1 MKTRTKAVPE
11 EDWLTVGAG
20 FLAILAVL
28 GGLRFQSPLAIG
40 AICLVLSGLGIFLMG
55 GNVRA
60 YVLGFP
66 IVYGLGWLAQVIAAN
81 SRVAS
86 LGLEYVI
93 FALIIGLVVGNA
105 VVLPHWLKS
114 AVRTDYYIKI
124 GLVMFGA
131 GILFQEILQAGAR
144 GLAQALMVIAVVW
157 YGCYW
162 IARKLRVDE
171 EFAVML
177 STAVSICGVSAAIAA
192 CGAIQGDRRKLSYV
206 TSLVLIVAIPMMVAM
221 PWIARHFQI
230 PDAVGGAW
238 IGGTIDTSGAVV
250 AAGSLLGDAAT
261 KISVIVKFSQNALIG
276 LAAFALS
283 VWWSLNHGAQT
294 GTRPTAALI
303 WQRFPKFVLGFMAAS
318 LIFSFVLPA
327 ALVTETRSAL
337 TGLRTAWF
345 ALAFTSIGLETRFAD
360 LVGMGNGRPALAF
373 LGAQLL
379 NIVWTLVVAYLL
391 FGGVLFGP
399 PEF

>member
-1 MKTRTKAVPE
+1 
-11 EDWLTVGAG
+11 
-20 FLAILAVL
+20 
-28 GGLRFQSPLAIG
+28 
-40 AICLVLSGLGIFLMG
+40 
-55 GNVRA
+55 
-60 YVLGFP
+60 
-66 IVYGLGWLAQVIAAN
+66 
-81 SRVAS
+81 
-86 LGLEYVI
+86 
-93 FALIIGLVVGNA
+93 
-105 VVLPHWLKS
+105 VLPHWLKS

-144 GLAQALMVIAVVW
+144 GLAQALMVIVVVW

-162 IARKLRVDE
+162 VARKLRVDE

-192 CGAIQGDRRKLSYV
+192 CGAIQGDRKKLSYV

-276 LAAFALS
+276 LAAFVLS
-283 VWWSLNHGAQT
+283 VWWSFNHGAKS
-294 GTRPTAALI
+294 GERPTPALI
-303 WQRFPKFVLGFMAAS
+303 WQRFPKFVLGFIAAS

-327 ALVTETRSAL
+327 AVVTETRSAL

-373 LGAQLL
+373 LGAQVL